1 MKTPDTNYFS
11 IGPRLNL
18 TFAVLIALILGGN
31 GLLIWQFHIASR
43 QADRLTGVSQQL
55 IAVLRLQESLLSFHQ
70 RLDELAQFR
79 DAHRLVTEA
88 ESLRGTLLEQT
99 QRTRISLS
107 YLPSEVPVDPAFL
120 PTLEAIEITLPS
132 QLEAITALATTG
144 DWGAVRL
151 RLANEMKPLET
162 QTAVLVKSTDQ
173 EVSGELAQ
181 AVSNMQDVQRRILFI
196 VPTTAICT
204 FFTAA
209 FFGWA
214 ITRRIVELR
223 LEERVSERTRIAR
236 ELHDTLLQGVISA
249 SMQLHMA
256 VDQLATD
263 SPAKPSFARVLQLV
277 GQVIEEGRNAVRG
290 FRSNDKEALDL
301 EKAFSRVPQ
310 ELDLKER
317 IDFRIIVE
325 GHPQSLRPLIRDEVY
340 SIGREALV
348 NSFRHSGAS
357 RIEVELE
364 YAASQ
369 LRVLVRD
376 DGCGID
382 LQVLQSGRD
391 GHWGLSGMRERA
403 ERVGAKLRVL
413 SQSGTGTEVELCVP
427 GDIAFESRS
436 PSWASKWFAGRYRR
450 HAAKTQPAP
459 KQRVGK

>member
-1 MKTPDTNYFS
+1 MKSPDLS
-11 IGPRLNL
+11 SLDIGPRLTL
-18 TFAVLIALILGGN
+18 TFALLIALILGGN
-31 GLLIWQFHIASR
+31 GILFWQFHIAR
-43 QADRLTGVSQQL
+43 LQTDRLTGVSQQL
-55 IAVLRLQESLLSFHQ
+55 IVVLRLQESLLSFHQ
-70 RLDELAQFR
+70 RLDELVQSK
-79 DAHRLVTEA
+79 DAHLLATEA
-88 ESLRGTLLEQT
+88 EALRRTLLEQT
-99 QRTRISLS
+99 QGTRTVLT
-107 YLPSEVPVDPAFL
+107 YLPSEVSVDPAFL

-132 QLEAITALATTG
+132 QLEAITALATSG

-151 RLANEMKPLET
+151 RVANELKPLET
-162 QTAVLVKSTDQ
+162 QTSALVKSIDQ
-173 EVSGELAQ
+173 EVSEELTRV
-181 AVSNMQDVQRRILFI
+181 VSNMRDVQRRIVLV
-196 VPTTAICT
+196 VPTTAVFT
-204 FFTAA
+204 FFIAA

-214 ITRRIVELR
+214 ITRRIIELR

-256 VDQLATD
+256 VDQLPAD
-263 SPAKPSFARVLQLV
+263 SPARPLFVRVLQLT
-277 GQVIEEGRNAVRG
+277 GQVIEEGRHAVRG
-290 FRSNDKEALDL
+290 FRSNDREALDL

-310 ELDLKER
+310 ELELKEQ

-325 GHPQSLRPLIRDEVY
+325 GHPQSLRPVIRDEVY

-403 ERVGAKLRVL
+403 ERIGAKLKVL

-436 PSWASKWFAGRYRR
+436 PSWATKWFAGRYWRN
-450 HAAKTQPAP
+450 AAKTKPAP
-459 KQRVGK
+459 KQRVG